1 MNATGQHGKMNRIRR
16 KKKKNKESIQR
27 GSPRGRV
34 PKVSEKISVRRL
46 CLEEATKSVP
56 ENAVSDQPRR
66 ERHTYSVES
75 IELIELE
82 LAISIDAIS
91 GKSRVRVAQ

>member
-16 KKKKNKESIQR
+16 KKKKESIQR